1 MDMSGEEVLN
11 IILALTSEMHLKS
24 HPEKVGNEDICCHL
38 EPCLSKLKV

>member
-1 MDMSGEEVLN
+1 
-11 IILALTSEMHLKS
+11 LTSEMHLKS